1 MSYKDERRVS
11 QLITDPRIPPA
22 STQLK
27 KLNIEQLEIVYNHY
41 RQICDRNN
49 QNFARL
55 YQRLVISVKEIN
67 WKHSEYSIR
76 TIRHIVK
83 NIMKCDQFK
92 GIFDLKGTNR
102 KPNVVECEL
111 PSVSSGRV
119 NMLRSEAAKLKSKAK
134 KIRKQL
140 TKEQKMFQLLV
151 DGEMKPVQIARK
163 TSLPL
168 WKVYSKRSKIGNASS
183 GLKKQIKSL
192 DRQITALASLDIQ
205 LKSRGH

>member
-1 MSYKDERRVS
+1 
-11 QLITDPRIPPA
+11 
-22 STQLK
+22 
-27 KLNIEQLEIVYNHY
+27 
-41 RQICDRNN
+41 
-49 QNFARL
+49 
-55 YQRLVISVKEIN
+55 
-67 WKHSEYSIR
+67 
-76 TIRHIVK
+76 
-83 NIMKCDQFK
+83 MKCDQFK

-163 TSLPL
+163 TSLPP

-192 DRQITALASLDIQ
+192 DRQITALVSLDIQ
-205 LKSRGH
+205 LKSRGHRFDDCRQLFGGLQAQLAIPQ